1 MATIL
6 VIDDDLDLQ
15 QMLRLML
22 QRGGHKVVTTGNG
35 PDGLVKVK
43 ALKPDMS
50 IVDVMMP
57 GMNGYQVVRQMRE
70 DPELA
75 RMAILMLTARAQP
88 VDHEAALAAHADDYM
103 PKPFAPNDLLSKVTA
118 LLAKRSAAPSF
129 GYAQEAKRSAPSFGY
144 AQDAFGYAQDAR
156 RTVTLLS
163 LRGGVGVTS
172 IAVNLALASQAKG
185 LATCLVDLKP
195 GPGHVALQLRLNV
208 KGTWIDWCNSGEST
222 PVSVLRTLLPH
233 ESGLAVL
240 PASIVPMNF
249 PAPERV
255 TTLLGVLR
263 EKFARVIIDAPGL
276 WTGITAAAALASDAV
291 WIVIAPEVGSLQS
304 AVGLL
309 RALKAA
315 KVPDERVELIA
326 NQIMSKPGLALP
338 AIEKALG
345 HGFLGKLPFDE
356 GQSNAIGVGTPL
368 MMGQP
373 GSALA
378 AAIKAL
384 A

>member
-22 QRGGHKVVTTGNG
+22 QRGGHKVITTGDG
-35 PDGLVKVK
+35 PDGLAK
-43 ALKPDMS
+43 AKAAKPDMS

-57 GMNGYQVVRQMRE
+57 GMNGYQVVRKMRE
-70 DPELA
+70 DPDLA
-75 RMAILMLTARAQP
+75 RMAILILTARAQL
-88 VDHEAALAAHADDYM
+88 VDREAALSAQADDYM
-103 PKPFAPNDLLSKVTA
+103 PKPFAPNELLSKVTE
-118 LLAKRSAAPSF
+118 LLINRSAAQGP
-129 GYAQEAKRSAPSFGY
+129 AK
-144 AQDAFGYAQDAR
+144 

-208 KGTWIDWCNSGEST
+208 KSTWIDWCNSGEST
-222 PVSVLRTLLPH
+222 AESVLKTLLPH

-240 PASIVPMNF
+240 AAPIVPMNF

-255 TTLLGVLR
+255 TTLLGVLH
-263 EKFARVIIDAPGL
+263 EEFVRVVIDAPSL
-276 WTGITAAAALASDAV
+276 WTGITAASVFASDVV
-291 WIVIAPEVGSLQS
+291 WLIIAPEVGSLQS
-304 AVGLL
+304 TVGVL
-309 RALKAA
+309 RAMKAA
-315 KVPDERVELIA
+315 KVPDEHIELIA
-326 NQIMSKPGLALP
+326 NQIMPRPGLALP

-345 HGFLGKLPFDE
+345 RGFLGKLPFDE
-356 GQSNAIGVGTPL
+356 GQSSAIGAGTPL

-373 GSALA
+373 DSALA
-378 AAIKAL
+378 AAIKVL
-384 A
+384 T